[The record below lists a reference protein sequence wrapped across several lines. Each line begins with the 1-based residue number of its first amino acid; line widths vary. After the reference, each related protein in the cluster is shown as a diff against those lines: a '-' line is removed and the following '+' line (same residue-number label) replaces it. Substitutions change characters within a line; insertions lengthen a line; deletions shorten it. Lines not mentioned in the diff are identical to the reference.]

1 VRLRLQQSLRPG
13 TPVLPVER
21 GRLDPAVVLGMDSPQ
36 FSTAKG
42 QHHQLAGQDLGLGQH
57 QEPHHDHQG
66 DHEHHE
72 DHEHHDHAH
81 VAMESMV
88 VELAGKFGRSELEQ
102 TLLAMIRSRGLV
114 RVKGRLWQAGKAL
127 PLQIQ
132 AAGPRLECWYE
143 GQLAKQPAQPCLQ
156 LVVMGFGLDQRAI
169 RDQLAALAC

>member
-1 VRLRLQQSLRPG
+1 M
-13 TPVLPVER
+13 LPVER

-42 QHHQLAGQDLGLGQH
+42 QHHQLAGQDPGLGQH

>member
-1 VRLRLQQSLRPG
+1 
-13 TPVLPVER
+13 
-21 GRLDPAVVLGMDSPQ
+21 
-36 FSTAKG
+36 
-42 QHHQLAGQDLGLGQH
+42 
-57 QEPHHDHQG
+57 
-66 DHEHHE
+66 
-72 DHEHHDHAH
+72 
-81 VAMESMV
+81 MESMV

-143 GQLAKQPAQPCLQ
+143 GQLAKQPAKPCLQ

-169 RDQLAALAC
+169 RDQLAALAG